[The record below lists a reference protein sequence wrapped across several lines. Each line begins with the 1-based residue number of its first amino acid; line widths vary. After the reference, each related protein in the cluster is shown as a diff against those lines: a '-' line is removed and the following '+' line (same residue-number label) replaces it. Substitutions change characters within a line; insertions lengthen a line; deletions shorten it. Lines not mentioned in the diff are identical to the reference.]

1 MTGLIHLFVLQV
13 VIQGVLR
20 QLKPR
25 YANLFNHCYNKNV
38 TVSASKILLYQHVEF
53 CCNNM

>member
-13 VIQGVLR
+13 VIQGVLWK
-20 QLKPR
+20 LKPR

-38 TVSASKILLYQHVEF
+38 TVSASKNFSVLATVSA
-53 CCNNM
+53 C